1 MDSQYKSRSYSYLE
15 MSSVC
20 LFVVPLRVEHSK
32 RFRGSRLGAAATVAL
47 KLGLDAFHFFVLLII
62 NARARVH
69 AFLFWLFHDG
79 GACLIFLHL
88 LRLWNRN
95 LYFFYGLLNLIC
107 WLFHYRHCSTIDC
120 IYSWVRRS
128 EIILCILWLFTL
140 TYNTDAAIAGGVSL
154 FLKGIFLL
162 FIFVCLFRLTWATTK
177 LIQTQM
183 RLTWLCSWKITFC
196 RSTMTYLFE

>member
-1 MDSQYKSRSYSYLE
+1 MVSQYNSRSYCFLE

-20 LFVVPLRVEHSK
+20 LFVDPLWVEHSK
-32 RFRGSRLGAAATVAL
+32 RFRGSRLGAATVAL
-47 KLGLDAFHFFVLLII
+47 KLGLDAFHFYVSILII

-69 AFLFWLFHDG
+69 AFLFWLFHDC
-79 GACLIFLHL
+79 GACLFLHL
-88 LRLWNRN
+88 LRLCDRN
-95 LYFFYGLLNLIC
+95 FYFFYWLLNLIC

-128 EIILCILWLFTL
+128 EIILCILRLFIL
-140 TYNTDAAIAGGVSL
+140 TYNTDATITGGVFI

-177 LIQTQM
+177 LLQTQM
-183 RLTWLCSWKITFC
+183 RLTWLCFWKITFC
-196 RSTMTYLFE
+196 RSTMTYFFE